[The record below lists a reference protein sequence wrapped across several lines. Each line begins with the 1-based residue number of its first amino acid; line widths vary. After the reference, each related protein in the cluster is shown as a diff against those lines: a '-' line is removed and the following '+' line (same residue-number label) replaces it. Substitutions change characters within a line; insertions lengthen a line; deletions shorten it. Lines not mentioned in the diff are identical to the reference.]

1 VTTELPVIVVSSG
14 EPAGIGPD
22 ICHALAKQHIGARVA
37 VLGDHGLF
45 AERARK
51 LRLFRFELE
60 LDSASLRDVCG
71 YGKNALNVASVVE
84 TRSVGKPKI
93 A

>member
-1 VTTELPVIVVSSG
+1 MTELPVIVVSSG

-22 ICHALAKQHIGARVA
+22 ICVSLGKHHIGARLA

-45 AERARK
+45 ADRARK
-51 LRLFRFELE
+51 LGQQVRR
-60 LDSASLRDVCG
+60 ACNR
-71 YGKNALNVASVVE
+71 
-84 TRSVGKPKI
+84 I